1 MVTGAYFPELS
12 GAGLQCRS
20 LIQVLKRSADF
31 IVFTTTAQPSLP
43 AAEDIDGVP
52 VFRVPI
58 KPRRLASK
66 LLGLWR
72 FTMLFTTHRHQF
84 SIVHLHG
91 FSQKSVLFMAL
102 AAVFRKAVAIKLT
115 GVNFDDPMAIRR
127 RGRWTYWW
135 YSRAALF
142 IGVSPKFQML
152 YEQAGLPGQRLTMIP
167 NGVDVTR
174 FRPALVDE
182 CEALRR
188 QFGLP
193 TNGSVVLFVG
203 FFSIDK
209 CPDILFEAWLRAT
222 EGQTTQSTLFF
233 VGATRSAYHEIS
245 SPLVE
250 RIRHEST
257 LLEGTNRRVVFLESI
272 LDVEQ
277 VYRCADVFVLPSVRE
292 GLPNALLEAMA
303 SGLGCVASRLEGV
316 TDSIIQDGVNG
327 RLVEPTNVE
336 ELSNVLQALLA
347 QPNVS
352 TDMRRRA
359 RKTIEMQFDL
369 RDTGRKHLAAY
380 RSLGSGSA

>member
-20 LIQVLKRSADF
+20 LTQMLKRSADF

-43 AAEDIDGVP
+43 EEGEIDGVP

-58 KPRRLASK
+58 NPRRFASK
-66 LLGLWR
+66 LIGLWR
-72 FTMLFTTHRHQF
+72 FTILFTTHRHQF

-142 IGVSPKFQML
+142 IGISPQFQML
-152 YEQAGLPGQRLTMIP
+152 YEQAGLPRQRLTMIP

-182 CEALRR
+182 CEGLRR

-193 TNGSVVLFVG
+193 IAGQVVLFIG

-209 CPDILFEAWLRAT
+209 CPDILFDAWLRAT
-222 EGQTTQSTLFF
+222 EGQAINSALFF
-233 VGATRSAYHEIS
+233 VGATRATYHEIN

-250 RIRHEST
+250 RIRRESA

-272 LDVEQ
+272 LDVEK
-277 VYRCADVFVLPSVRE
+277 VYRCADLFVLPSVRE
-292 GLPNALLEAMA
+292 GSPNALLEAMA

-336 ELSNVLQALLA
+336 ELSNVLQVLLA
-347 QPNVS
+347 QPNVA
-352 TDMRRRA
+352 TDMGCRA
-359 RKTIEMQFDL
+359 RKTIEKRFNL
-369 RDTGRKHLAAY
+369 LDTGRMHLAAY
-380 RSLGSGSA
+380 RSLDSGLA